1 MKVEQSLIIN
11 TGKRPLMSKSQYALL
26 KILFDC
32 VTKQDELTL
41 EHLVYIYAENVT
53 RKIELSPYWGR
64 NIEGVKC
71 VVKYSVIECYLEDNI
86 AWQRKIK
93 GLVKSWFVSAI
104 GLLVIK
110 GYLKVLP
117 NIDID

>member
-1 MKVEQSLIIN
+1 MENSLQIA
-11 TGKRPLMSKSQYALL
+11 TGKRPLMSKSQHALL
-26 KILFDC
+26 KQLFDC
-32 VTKQDELTL
+32 IKSEQPLTI
-41 EHLVYIYAENVT
+41 EHLVYIYAENVCCE
-53 RKIELSPYWGR
+53 IEINAWWGR

-71 VVKYSVIECYLEDNI
+71 GVKHGVIECYLNDNL

-110 GYLKVLP
+110 GYLKVVP
-117 NIDID
+117 TIDID

>member
-1 MKVEQSLIIN
+1 MENSLQIS
-11 TGKRPLMSKSQYALL
+11 TGKRPLMSKSQHELL
-26 KILFDC
+26 KTMFDC
-32 VTKQDELTL
+32 IKNQKELTL
-41 EHLVYIYAENVT
+41 EHLVYIYAKNVT
-53 RKIELSPYWGR
+53 CEIKLSAYWGR
-64 NIEGVKC
+64 NIHGVQC
-71 VVKYSVIECYLEDNI
+71 EVKHNVIECYLKDNL

-93 GLVKSWFVSAI
+93 GMVKSWFVSAI